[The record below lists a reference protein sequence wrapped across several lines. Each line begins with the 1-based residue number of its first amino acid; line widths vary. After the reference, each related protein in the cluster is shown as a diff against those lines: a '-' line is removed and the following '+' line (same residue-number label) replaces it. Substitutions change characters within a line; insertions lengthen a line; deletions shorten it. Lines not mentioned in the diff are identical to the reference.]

1 MSDPDGDGAATAAV
15 TIPLFPLNI
24 VLFPRGPL
32 SLRIFEARYVDMVRR
47 CMRQGTG
54 FGVVLLERP
63 GPETDPA
70 AHIATVGTLATIE
83 DFSQLPDGLLGLAC
97 VGSRRFRVL
106 RRWRQDDGLNVGEV
120 AWIADEPGGAVPV
133 EHLPLAELL
142 RKLLPQ
148 LGDAYRVADAR
159 WEDASWVGSRLAEI
173 LPLPRAQK
181 QALLELEDPLE
192 RLQRIAPLLR
202 RA

>member
-1 MSDPDGDGAATAAV
+1 MSAANGEGGSSATSK
-15 TIPLFPLNI
+15 IPLFPLNL
-24 VLFPRGPL
+24 VLFPGGPL
-32 SLRIFEARYVDMVRR
+32 SLRIFEARYVDMVGR
-47 CMRQGTG
+47 CMREGAG
-54 FGVVLLERP
+54 FGVVLMERA

-70 AHIATVGTLATIE
+70 AHIATVGTLATIA

-97 VGSRRFRVL
+97 IGAQRFRVL

-120 AWIADEPGGAVPV
+120 AWIADEPADALPA
-133 EHLPLAELL
+133 EHRPLGELL

-148 LGDAYRVADAR
+148 LGDAYPVANPR
-159 WEDASWVGSRLAEI
+159 WDDVSWVGARLAEI

-181 QALLELEDPLE
+181 QVLLELEDPLE